1 MLSQEMINRFL
12 NKFVWIMYKD
22 SNESVSAKG
31 TITDVT
37 LTEIALE
44 TEFNVILIP
53 LTAIEK
59 VKISKTEL

>member
-1 MLSQEMINRFL
+1 
-12 NKFVWIMYKD
+12 MYKD